1 MQDVVTKAFTMPWD
15 ACFARRTEL
24 TTRSPI
30 RELLKFTI
38 QPEVISFAGGL
49 PAPEL
54 FPVERMRQA
63 TDTVLAQH
71 GPEALQY
78 GTTEG
83 LPELR
88 SFLAE
93 RLSSATLRV
102 KPENILIVTGSQQ
115 ALDLLARVFVNEHDR
130 VILENPTY
138 LGMLQTLRPYDP
150 TYLPVTT
157 DEDGMRIE
165 AIPALLR
172 QHPSLLYVV
181 PTFQNPQGTTLSKE
195 RRLELIHML
204 ESHPVPLVEDN
215 PYSELR
221 YAGESEPSLLELD
234 AQSLGIRELGGR
246 VIYLG
251 TFSKIL
257 SPGLRV
263 GWVAAPLPVI
273 DKLVEAKQ
281 STDLHTSTLV
291 QYIIHEVVRDGF
303 LESHIAQLRAAYR
316 ERRDAM
322 LSAMAQY
329 FPQEVT
335 WSHPAGGLF
344 LMVYLPQY
352 LDAEEL
358 LQEALAYKVAFVPG
372 LDFHVGNS
380 GHNTFRLNFSHERP
394 PVIEEGISR
403 LGHVLKNAVVQRG
416 PLDER
421 RTGRGLSRSAHR
433 IG

>member
-1 MQDVVTKAFTMPWD
+1 MQNVATVTKAFMMQWD
-15 ACFARRTEL
+15 SFFAKRTEL

-54 FPVERMRQA
+54 FPVERIGQA
-63 TDTVLAQH
+63 TNTVLAQH

-78 GTTEG
+78 STTEG
-83 LPELR
+83 MPELR
-88 SFLAE
+88 SFLAQ
-93 RLSSATLRV
+93 RLSSETLLV

-115 ALDLLARVFVNEHDR
+115 ALDLIARIFVNEHDR

-138 LGMLQTLRPYDP
+138 LGMLQTLGPYDP

-172 QHPSLLYVV
+172 QHPSLMYVV
-181 PTFQNPQGTTLSKE
+181 PNYQNPQGTTLSKE
-195 RRLELIHML
+195 RRLKLIHML
-204 ESHPVPLVEDN
+204 EPYPVPLVEDN

-221 YAGESEPSLLELD
+221 YTGEIEPSLMELD
-234 AQSLGIRELGGR
+234 AQSLGIRELNGR
-246 VIYLG
+246 VIYTS

-263 GWVAAPLPVI
+263 GWIAAPLPVI
-273 DKLVEAKQ
+273 DKLVAAKQ

-303 LESHIAQLRAAYR
+303 LEGHIAHLRTAYR
-316 ERRDAM
+316 DRRDTM
-322 LSAMAQY
+322 LAAMAKY
-329 FPQEVT
+329 FPEEVT

-344 LMVYLPQY
+344 LMVYLPEP
-352 LDAEEL
+352 LDAQEL

-372 LDFHVGNS
+372 VDFHVGNT
-380 GHNTFRLNFSHERP
+380 GHNTFRLNFSHESP
-394 PVIEEGISR
+394 PVIEEGIRR
-403 LGHVLKNAVVQRG
+403 LGHLLKKAVQQRKL
-416 PLDER
+416 PLR
-421 RTGRGLSRSAHR
+421 V
-433 IG
+433 